1 MLLLVVFGGGCDV
14 RNPQPM
20 DAEYCN
26 CNWQM
31 DAVYKHEHDEHE
43 SWWHH
48 LRCNIPSTTLPW
60 PLHAKSITA
69 QTKCVH
75 MPLVGGF
82 ESKYRC
88 AAAPHSYPTKH
99 HIYTAIQSGFEPG
112 PCWARLK
119 KPSDFFLKSIQ
130 SYNVIQYLV
139 GGFNLPLWKMM
150 ELKSVGLMTF
160 PIWWEN
166 NPAMFQSTN
175 QYIDLLSPY

>member
-82 ESKYRC
+82 V
-88 AAAPHSYPTKH
+88 ANIDVQLH
-99 HIYTAIQSGFEPG
+99 HIVILQNTTSTRPYNLGLNLGHAG
-112 PCWARLK
+112 PVWKSLQI
-119 KPSDFFLKSIQ
+119 FFKSPYNHTM
-130 SYNVIQYLV
+130 SYNIWLVVSTYLSE
-139 GGFNLPLWKMM
+139 K
-150 ELKSVGLMTF
+150 
-160 PIWWEN
+160 WW
-166 NPAMFQSTN
+166 S
-175 QYIDLLSPY
+175 